1 MITFDEAK
9 RQANIQVHSLDF
21 IGCDAIWDN
30 FTITREDKRQAYA
43 EKRLVAFGLLKGDVV
58 VLVYTERD
66 DTPHIISLRK
76 AENYEA
82 RYYFE
87 TAKDYFSQTR

>member
-1 MITFDEAK
+1 
-9 RQANIQVHSLDF
+9 
-21 IGCDAIWDN
+21 
-30 FTITREDKRQAYA
+30 
-43 EKRLVAFGLLKGDVV
+43 VAFGLLKGDVV
-58 VLVYTERD
+58 VLVYTDRD